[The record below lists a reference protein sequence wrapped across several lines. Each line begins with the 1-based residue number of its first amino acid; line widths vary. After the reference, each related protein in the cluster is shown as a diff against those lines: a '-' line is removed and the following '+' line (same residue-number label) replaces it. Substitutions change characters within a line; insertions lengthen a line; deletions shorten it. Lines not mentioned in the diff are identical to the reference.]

1 MSDIM
6 DTVGFGRYQL
16 GLGLLLGTLWMAD
29 GSELLCLS
37 LCTQSLS
44 ADGILP
50 TDKTLASHATG
61 ALGSCIFVGFLI
73 GSLLAGPIADTY
85 GRRRP
90 ILAFMG
96 LLLLAGGV
104 APASMSYAML
114 VVTRTVLGVAIGG
127 AGPAAFTL
135 FAEFCP
141 SKQRGVATAMFGM
154 TFTFG
159 EVLIALVAYVTPAMV
174 GRWRVL
180 MGISVIPAVI
190 SFVAGI
196 WLLPES
202 PMYEMESPATRRAAV
217 AKLRRVA
224 EMNGTATGEG
234 SELDA
239 KLSAYMAQ
247 HYPGFALGGGDGGVD
262 GDGDGDGDGKGA
274 PLKAGE
280 AGAGGKKGA
289 GGEGEGSEEGPK
301 RGCCSELVG
310 ELFRGEGRTRMTL
323 LLWVIWFVQSFVFY
337 GTFVG
342 EKRDEETKRRKGGK
356 RGRGRGERCTRRA
369 RCAGEGGRE
378 GGGVSGGRH
387 IHTPPSTHN
396 I

>member
-1 MSDIM
+1 MSGSPDKDVEAAATLLPSEPPPSTMSDIM

-141 SKQRGVATAMFGM
+141 CLFDLLAIRAKIGFSILH
-154 TFTFG
+154 
-159 EVLIALVAYVTPAMV
+159 VLRPQLVAK
-174 GRWRVL
+174 GL
-180 MGISVIPAVI
+180 LIVIP
-190 SFVAGI
+190 VADDWEPKLALALCGSHG
-196 WLLPES
+196 L
-202 PMYEMESPATRRAAV
+202 RNGQV
-217 AKLRRVA
+217 A
-224 EMNGTATGEG
+224 
-234 SELDA
+234 
-239 KLSAYMAQ
+239 
-247 HYPGFALGGGDGGVD
+247 
-262 GDGDGDGDGKGA
+262 
-274 PLKAGE
+274 
-280 AGAGGKKGA
+280 
-289 GGEGEGSEEGPK
+289 
-301 RGCCSELVG
+301 
-310 ELFRGEGRTRMTL
+310 
-323 LLWVIWFVQSFVFY
+323 VFY
-337 GTFVG
+337 
-342 EKRDEETKRRKGGK
+342 
-356 RGRGRGERCTRRA
+356 
-369 RCAGEGGRE
+369 
-378 GGGVSGGRH
+378 
-387 IHTPPSTHN
+387 
-396 I
+396 